1 MLGRG
6 TDETRDIN
14 VMNRHVA
21 AIGFI
26 RRIHELWSYVWNI
39 LAYNRFREYGIFG
52 WSQTWGSCDS
62 SPVANSWCP
71 FPGPR
76 SRNRSTSS
84 VRYISV
90 LVRTTTSVSLDSH
103 CCRSRKDAYT
113 PQPERRYWH
122 IWYVCPTSRNLI
134 SEVSGPHI
142 SHLNLIRRSS

>member
-52 WSQTWGSCDS
+52 
-62 SPVANSWCP
+62 
-71 FPGPR
+71 
-76 SRNRSTSS
+76 
-84 VRYISV
+84 
-90 LVRTTTSVSLDSH
+90 
-103 CCRSRKDAYT
+103 
-113 PQPERRYWH
+113 
-122 IWYVCPTSRNLI
+122 
-134 SEVSGPHI
+134 
-142 SHLNLIRRSS
+142 